1 MANDKK
7 GYLFHILLIT
17 IGTLLYFAANIQRVS
32 VPGAIFD
39 TLQQDLQTNPAIIT
53 ALGASF
59 MYVYATS
66 QLVVGL
72 LVSRYGGYRVITWGS
87 ILFSLGCFLFP
98 IANSVAVLYLS
109 RALVGLGSSTLYLG
123 IIQEMKK
130 VVPKNNFGIALS
142 ITLFVGY
149 LGGIIANAPLVV
161 IVSKI
166 GWRTAFFNLALFGV
180 ILTLLFLF
188 FKMFVQKPQTN
199 KNVKF
204 NFDLYKNVLKKENNI
219 SLYLFGGL
227 NYGIYYLLQTVIGKK
242 FLEDFCGINLMHAA
256 VILSLMGALYASA
269 GPVLAALSKFL
280 LNRKTIFLKI
290 TAINTFCVL
299 LFTLSCLI
307 FDIKTPIIAVLF
319 CSVAFFACLSPL
331 LIPLLHD
338 YNPDK
343 EASISVCVMTASFYF
358 IVAILG
364 NVAGNILNMFE
375 PVIRNGIS
383 VYSNKAYITIFLIL
397 IVLSVISLINAF
409 KIKDSKRTIR
419 FLKMCEFLE
428 NKYGDKWHERYENEV
443 YPHDLIS
450 AVQ

>member
-1 MANDKK
+1 MTSEKK
-7 GYLFHILLIT
+7 DYLFHVLLIT

-39 TLQQDLQTNPAIIT
+39 TLQQDLMTNPAIIT

-66 QLVVGL
+66 QLVVGF

-98 IANSVAVLYLS
+98 MANSVIILYLS
-109 RALVGLGSSTLYLG
+109 RGLVGLGSSTLYIGL
-123 IIQEMKK
+123 IQEMKK
-130 VVPKNNFGIALS
+130 VVSKNNFGIALS
-142 ITLFVGY
+142 VTLFVGY
-149 LGGIIANAPLVV
+149 LGGIIANAPLVMLV
-161 IVSKI
+161 NKV
-166 GWRTAFFNLALFGV
+166 GWRTSFLNLAILGV

-188 FKMFVQKPQTN
+188 FKMFVPKAQTN
-199 KNVKF
+199 KSVKF
-204 NFDLYKNVLKKENNI
+204 NFDLYKNVLKNENNL
-219 SLYLFGGL
+219 SLYVFGGL

-242 FLEDFCGINLMHAA
+242 FLEDFCGIDLIHAA
-256 VILSLMGALYASA
+256 IVLSLMGALYATA

-280 LNRKTIFLKI
+280 LNRKIIFLKI

-299 LFTLSCLI
+299 LFTLTCLI
-307 FDIKTPIIAVLF
+307 FDIKTSIIAVLF
-319 CSVAFFACLSPL
+319 CSVAFLACLSPL

-338 YNPDK
+338 YNSDK
-343 EASISVCVMTASFYF
+343 EASISVCIMTASFYF
-358 IVAILG
+358 VVAILG
-364 NVAGNILNMFE
+364 NIAGGILNMFE
-375 PVIRNGIS
+375 PAMRNGIS
-383 VYSNKAYITIFLIL
+383 VYSNKAYIIIFLIL

-419 FLKMCEFLE
+419 FLKMCKFLE

-443 YPHDLIS
+443 YPHD
-450 AVQ
+450 